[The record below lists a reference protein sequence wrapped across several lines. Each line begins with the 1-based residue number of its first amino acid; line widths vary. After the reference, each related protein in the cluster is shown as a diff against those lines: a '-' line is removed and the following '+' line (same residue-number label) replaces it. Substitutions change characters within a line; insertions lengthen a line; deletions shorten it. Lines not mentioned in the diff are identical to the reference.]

1 MTTTAVPNPDEY
13 LNRATGGSNAE
24 EYTFG
29 ARMESAEA
37 RMESEASQIYAASLS
52 YAASSAKFARR
63 QSLWDLWYYLIT
75 AGAIGLFVTV
85 AGIVLFLTQYI
96 LPLLIESWFPSV
108 PEYNRME
115 WRLSVLLL
123 AVSVSTGWSVTRR
136 WGRRPQE
143 PDDVPGRHSR
153 PHGRPRR
160 RPLRNRD

>member
-1 MTTTAVPNPDEY
+1 MTTPPVPNHGEY
-13 LNRATGGSNAE
+13 FGDATGSS
-24 EYTFG
+24 
-29 ARMESAEA
+29 SAEGYTI
-37 RMESEASQIYAASLS
+37 EADIDDAVSQLYI
-52 YAASSAKFARR
+52 ASSAKFARR

-123 AVSVSTGWSVTRR
+123 AVSVSTGWAVTRR

-143 PDDVPGRHSR
+143 TDDVPGRHSR
-153 PHGRPRR
+153 PRRRPRR
-160 RPLRNRD
+160 QSLRNRD